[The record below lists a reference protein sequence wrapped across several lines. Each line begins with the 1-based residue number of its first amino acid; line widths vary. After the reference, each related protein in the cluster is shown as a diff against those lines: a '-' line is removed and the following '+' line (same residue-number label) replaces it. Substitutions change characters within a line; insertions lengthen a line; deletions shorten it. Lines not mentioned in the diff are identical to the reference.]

1 MSVSLCRRKISYED
15 LKDIHFC
22 YWASDM
28 NSRRFISLAV
38 VPLVF
43 LTVSALAEAHDKPE
57 VHSSRVSERCYELA
71 GQWLASLEKEQ
82 LMLAQYDFNAMAE
95 PERLFAAMEK
105 RRKWHY
111 LNSIPTVYQR
121 EEGVA
126 LQDMTSEQRILAHK
140 FIQCGLSSQ
149 GYFKAANIM
158 IGEKVGWE
166 TLPDQGIKDSLK
178 MGAIGGSGAYWLA
191 IFGEPSRTEPW
202 QWQLEGHHL
211 ALSFT
216 MVGEEVGS
224 TPVFW
229 GTRPTVILKGMYAGW
244 HLMGYEK
251 DYAYRLMNSFDRKQK
266 RKALIAKEMS
276 ENIFTD
282 PNRLDVFE
290 EYEGLPAS
298 EMTPQQQEM
307 LRDVIREYVE
317 NNDHEI
323 AQARMAEIE
332 ADGIENVYFS
342 WMGPTNDLRYP
353 IYFRVHGP
361 SVIIEFVN
369 AVNHGG
375 DKGGVPLDEDGN
387 VIPGDHNIPDSN
399 HIHSVYRKP
408 GADFGD
414 DLLREHYLTDP
425 EHQAARK

>member
-1 MSVSLCRRKISYED
+1 MQKLSCLIGRILFPAVAVL
-15 LKDIHFC
+15 
-22 YWASDM
+22 
-28 NSRRFISLAV
+28 LAA
-38 VPLVF
+38 PL
-43 LTVSALAEAHDKPE
+43 AAHDAPGPHGRG
-57 VHSSRVSERCYELA
+57 VAERCYELA
-71 GQWLASLEKEQ
+71 NEWLASLDQAQ
-82 LMLAQYDFNAMAE
+82 LQKAQYEFNAMAE
-95 PERLFAAMEK
+95 PERLFSAMEK

-126 LQDMTSEQRILAHK
+126 MQDMTAEQRILAHR
-140 FIQCGLSSQ
+140 FVQCGLSSQ

-178 MGAIGGSGAYWLA
+178 FGALGGSGAYWLA
-191 IFGEPSRTEPW
+191 IFGEPSREEPW

-216 MVGEEVGS
+216 MVGDEVAS

-229 GTRPTVILKGMYAGW
+229 GTRPTVILEGMYAGW

-251 DYAYRLMNSFDRKQK
+251 EYAFRLMSSLSSEQK
-266 RKALIAKEMS
+266 RVALIDQKMS

-290 EYEGLPAS
+290 EYEGLAAS
-298 EMTPQQQEM
+298 EMSPAQQEL

-317 NNDHEI
+317 SNDHEI

-332 ADGIENVYFS
+332 ADGIENVYFA
-342 WMGPTNDLRYP
+342 WMGPVNDIRYP

-361 SVIIEFVN
+361 SVIIEYVN

-425 EHQAARK
+425 EHQRQAGSEKSN

>member
-1 MSVSLCRRKISYED
+1 
-15 LKDIHFC
+15 
-22 YWASDM
+22 M
-28 NSRRFISLAV
+28 N
-38 VPLVF
+38 VF
-43 LTVSALAEAHDKPE
+43 LKRCSRALLLIPMLSGGQLLAHDSAE
-57 VHSSRVSERCYELA
+57 VHGSTVASRCYDLA
-71 GQWLASLEKEQ
+71 NTWLASLDDEQ
-82 LMLAQYDFNAMAE
+82 LAKAQYGFNDQAE
-95 PERLFAAMEK
+95 KERLFEPMEK

-126 LQDMTSEQRILAHK
+126 FKDMNDEQSILGHK
-140 FIQCGLSSQ
+140 FIRCGLSSQ
-149 GYFKAANIM
+149 GYSKVANIM

-191 IFGEPSRTEPW
+191 IFGEPSADEPW
-202 QWQLEGHHL
+202 QWQLEGHHV
-211 ALSFT
+211 AINFT
-216 MVGEEVGS
+216 MVGDEVGV
-224 TPVFW
+224 TPTFL
-229 GTRPTVILKGMYAGW
+229 GSRPTVILEGNYAGW
-244 HLMGYEK
+244 HLLGYEK
-251 DYAYRLMNSFDRKQK
+251 DKAFLLMSNLDKEQK
-266 RKALIAKEMS
+266 AKALINPKMA

-290 EYEGLPAS
+290 AYEGLPAS
-298 EMTPQQQEM
+298 EMTAIQQEL
-307 LRDVIREYVE
+307 LRDVIREYVLNYE
-317 NNDHEI
+317 HEI
-323 AQARMAEIE
+323 SQERLAEIE
-332 ADGIENVYFS
+332 ADGIENIYFA
-342 WMGPTNDLRYP
+342 WMGPVNDIRYP

-361 SVIIEFVN
+361 SVIIEYVN

-425 EHQAARK
+425 EHQAARQ